1 MSDRIEATIE
11 KLTAISSDLKS
22 MLAVHDQRISQ
33 QEKTTDELHD
43 TVEKRREELDTKLKD
58 VYDTM
63 RNQDNVVLDH
73 IESLRK
79 ESAEQ
84 HKILSEKINKL
95 EKAKQLNQI
104 KRQCW
109 PTLARE
115 RERETHADRQ
125 SEIVVV

>member
-1 MSDRIEATIE
+1 MSDRIEAAIE
-11 KLTAISSDLKS
+11 KLTTISSDLKS

-95 EKAKQLNQI
+95 EKFI
-104 KRQCW
+104 W
-109 PTLARE
+109 LAIGGGIAASWIISFIFNYSKFFVR
-115 RERETHADRQ
+115 
-125 SEIVVV
+125 

>member
-1 MSDRIEATIE
+1 MSDRIEAAIE

-43 TVEKRREELDTKLKD
+43 TVEKRREELDIKLKD

-84 HKILSEKINKL
+84 HKSLSEKINKL
-95 EKAKQLNQI
+95 EKFI
-104 KRQCW
+104 W
-109 PTLARE
+109 LAIGGGI
-115 RERETHADRQ
+115 AA
-125 SEIVVV
+125 SWIISFIFNYSKFFVK

>member
-1 MSDRIEATIE
+1 MSDRIEAAIE

-33 QEKTTDELHD
+33 QEKLADELHD
-43 TVEKRREELDTKLKD
+43 TVEKRREELDIKLKD

-95 EKAKQLNQI
+95 EKYI
-104 KRQCW
+104 W
-109 PTLARE
+109 LAIGG
-115 RERETHADRQ
+115 AFVA
-125 SEIVVV
+125 SWIISFIFNYGKFFVK